1 MNKKSTDIEVDT
13 QDQKLVAKFLK
24 ETTLFLG
31 PDPEIMRDHT
41 ILPCTEHEAE
51 CLEKYADDAY
61 LMSSI
66 RDRLSAAAD
75 EGYEMVEQMGAAPG
89 AKWGDVITGI
99 YSKSGDLTIGSAG
112 GVLIF
117 SALVHHPIKFII
129 KNWVDEPTV
138 GVSEGDGFI
147 HNDSRYGNVHNTDQ
161 SMILPVFHEGELVCW
176 VASTVH
182 EGENG
187 AIEPGGMPSMAET
200 PFDEGLKM
208 SPFKVVE
215 KYQIKRD
222 ILTFLQN
229 SVREPKLQYED
240 MKVKLFA
247 CMRLEKR
254 IKEVLSSD
262 GPEALTACL
271 RYTNESVMTEVRRRI
286 TEWPDMTV
294 RTYVTM
300 DSTLRENAL
309 IKVNVAVIK
318 KGDRLIFDF
327 TGSSPE
333 ITNRAINTALPG
345 AKGMIAQA
353 FLNHIWPDLPR
364 GQAAFSPIEVIT
376 PNCSIVDASVNA
388 PNSQSLMSIFCCF
401 TVAQHAAAKFLY
413 SVPQKY
419 TRVLSPWFNMINT
432 FIWGGVNQHGETL
445 GNLCA
450 DLNGMGGGARMN
462 LDGEH
467 ALAPIF
473 ASMADI
479 GEQEMNE
486 EEVPFLQL
494 VSKKMT
500 TNTQAPGKYRGG
512 MGYTMIVSTKDSD
525 QWGFMTTAVGS
536 KTPAIQGLFGGYA
549 CGSYPLCKVEDVDV
563 YDVLLNNPGQFKHS
577 IPEIMN
583 EEPFDNAKY
592 STHHMGLGFD
602 LSKRGELYMISQG
615 SGGGYGD
622 PYERDPALVIQ
633 DIEES
638 LITPEWAMK
647 IYKVVLDE
655 DTLIVDQ
662 EETKKLR
669 NKEREIRKK
678 QGVPYAKFV
687 KQHVQ
692 QEPPADIPFY
702 GSWNSDYDVVYAGS
716 RDDKRDPKN
725 PGPIYITNPRDVR
738 IAELESELDAV
749 RAQSGIQATDTRK

>member
-1 MNKKSTDIEVDT
+1 MNKPIDLENVAK
-13 QDQKLVAKFLK
+13 DQELIKKFLK

-31 PDPEIMRDHT
+31 PDPEIIRDHRIRPRT
-41 ILPCTEHEAE
+41 DYE
-51 CLEKYADDAY
+51 EKCVNEYSDLNQIA
-61 LMSSI
+61 SI
-66 RDRLSAAAD
+66 RDRLQAACE
-75 EGYEMVEQMGAAPG
+75 EGFEMVEQMGAAPG
-89 AKWGDVITGI
+89 AKWGDIITGI
-99 YSKSGDLTIGSAG
+99 YSASGDLTIGSAG

-129 KNWVDEPTV
+129 KNWIDEKTV
-138 GVSEGDGFI
+138 GVREGDGFI

-161 SMILPVFHEGELVCW
+161 SMILPVFHEGKLVCW

-208 SPFKVVE
+208 SPFKCVE
-215 KYQIKRD
+215 NYEIKRD

-254 IKEVLSSD
+254 IKEILAME
-262 GPEALTACL
+262 GPDALTACL
-271 RYTNESVMTEVRRRI
+271 RYTNDSVIDEVRRRI
-286 TEWPDMTV
+286 SEWPDMTV
-294 RTYVTM
+294 RTHVIM

-309 IKVNVAVIK
+309 LKVNLTLTK

-327 TGSSPE
+327 AGSSPE
-333 ITNRAINTALPG
+333 ITNRAINTQLPG
-345 AKGMIAQA
+345 LKGMVAQA
-353 FLNHIWPDLPR
+353 FMNHVWPDLPR
-364 GQAAFSPIEVIT
+364 GQAGFSPIEVLT
-376 PNCSIVDASVNA
+376 PNASIVDCSYAA
-388 PNSQSLMSIFCCF
+388 PNSQSLMAIFTAF
-401 TVAQHAAAKFLY
+401 TVAQHATAKFLY
-413 SVPQKY
+413 STPEKH
-419 TRVLSPWFNMINT
+419 TRVLAPWYNMINT

-450 DLNGMGGGARMN
+450 DLNGMGGGARMDR
-462 LDGEH
+462 DGEH

-473 ASMADI
+473 ATMADI

-512 MGYTMIVSTKDSD
+512 MGYTMIVATKDSD
-525 QWGFMTTAVGS
+525 QWGFMTTCVGS
-536 KTPAIQGLFGGYA
+536 KAPPIQGLFGGYA
-549 CGSYPLCKVEDVDV
+549 CGSFPLSKVADVDV
-563 YDVLLNNPGQFKHS
+563 YDVLLNNPEKFKHS

-583 EEPFDNAKY
+583 EQPFEGADY

-622 PYERDPALVIQ
+622 PLERDPHLVIQ

-638 LITPEWAMK
+638 LITPDWATK
-647 IYKVVLDE
+647 LYKVVFNEETLKIDE
-655 DTLIVDQ
+655 DA
-662 EETKKLR
+662 TKKLR
-669 NKEREIRKK
+669 DKVREERKT
-678 QGVPYAKFV
+678 QGLPYGEFV
-687 KQHVQ
+687 KKHVKAH
-692 QEPPADIPFY
+692 PPENVPFY
-702 GSWNSDYDVVYAGS
+702 GSWNGDNDEVYAGS
-716 RDDKRDPKN
+716 INDKRDAKD
-725 PGPIYITNPRDVR
+725 PGPIYMVHPKDVK
-738 IAELESELDAV
+738 IAELQAELNEV
-749 RAQSGIQATDTRK
+749 RDEAGIKSKDTRK